1 MNGKGLA
8 VYILW
13 LFSFVNSNA
22 QKLEVTDDNGVFIG
36 SAKYTPSFVPFN
48 DTTSLGLVKNMAELR
63 ERNAWNLP
71 ACLLKNDRLYFNWFA
86 ALEIKEAAKTYGYFY
101 PTLEDFTKF
110 KCTGT
115 DSYWLVDSVFRLK
128 NELFFVAQKRSDGK
142 WAKIESPMND
152 LHEVLVLPS
161 TDYYFEN
168 YFKLNPKLSGVYDSL
183 SLDAR
188 EKARQLRQSLT
199 LFFKNN
205 SSRFMDVRESYT
217 LSCSAFVKFTS
228 KEPSVQIENR
238 SGSALAAGILGDD
251 IERIVNDWA
260 KKNYP
265 YALDDKK
272 STKYRLNASIQTTIK
287 VQSVIENTSTLEN
300 RSYSKEKFEE
310 TFNKN
315 SAQVLYSRVGLPAR
329 ARCNFNTQNLTMSQD
344 GKELLKESQAIFSGV
359 KLPNNYALYPAAAL
373 WFANGLHYASNY
385 RDSRKVKVT
394 KFMYVG
400 GLSGAGLF
408 VLIRNV
414 AYKRFLRNPYEY
426 DRAYN
431 IANFSNKA
439 KTIGIAMWGISIPLD
454 GIFAAVHV
462 RQVKKSV
469 NKVNKSLIAY

>member
-1 MNGKGLA
+1 MNGKGLTIF
-8 VYILW
+8 ILW

-22 QKLEVTDDNGVFIG
+22 QKSEVTDDNGVFIG
-36 SAKYTPSFVPFN
+36 SAKYAPSFVLFN

-71 ACLLKNDRLYFNWFA
+71 ACFLKNDQLYCNWFA
-86 ALEIKEAAKTYGYFY
+86 AREIKEASKSYGYFY

-110 KCTGT
+110 KCPGT
-115 DSYWLVDSVFRLK
+115 EQYWLIDGPFPAK

-142 WAKIESPMND
+142 WMKIESPMND

-168 YFKLNPKLSGVYDSL
+168 YFKLNPTLSGAYDSL

-188 EKARQLRQSLT
+188 EKGRQLRQSLT
-199 LFFKNN
+199 LFFNNN
-205 SSRFMDVRESYT
+205 SSRFMDVKESYT
-217 LSCSAFVKFTS
+217 LSSSAFVKFTS
-228 KEPSVQIENR
+228 KEPNVQIENKT
-238 SGSALAAGILGDD
+238 GSSLASGILGDD
-251 IERIVNDWA
+251 IERIVNDWS

-272 STKYRLNASIQTTIK
+272 NKAYRLNSSIQTSIK
-287 VQSVIENTSTLEN
+287 VQSVIENTSSLEN
-300 RSYSKEKFEE
+300 RWYTKDKFEE

-315 SAQVLYSRVGLPAR
+315 SAQILYSRVGLPAR
-329 ARCNFNTQNLTMSQD
+329 ARCDFNTQNLTMSQD
-344 GKELLKESQAIFSGV
+344 GNEFLKESQAIFSGV
-359 KLPNNYALYPAAAL
+359 RLPKNYALYPAAAL
-373 WFANGLHYASNY
+373 WFANGLHYASND
-385 RDSRKVKVT
+385 RDSPKVKAT
-394 KFMYVG
+394 KLMYVG

-439 KTIGIAMWGISIPLD
+439 KTIGMALWGVSISLD
-454 GIFAAVHV
+454 GIFAAAHV
-462 RQVKKSV
+462 RHVKQSV
-469 NKVNKSLIAY
+469 YKVNQSLIAY